1 VELPDHGVAA
11 VDGGENGQQAGGVER
26 EHLAADGRVGATLQE
41 QADHL
46 DPLVQDR
53 QVQSGIPEEGGDVG
67 VLAAVEEPAHDLG
80 PAVLAGVGER
90 LGHDLLRI
98 VSRRDPGRDRE
109 EAGGVGAGQRG
120 VGP

>member
-1 VELPDHGVAA
+1 VELPDHGV
-11 VDGGENGQQAGGVER
+11 VPVGGEEHGQQAGGVER
-26 EHLAADGRVGATLQE
+26 EHLAADGRVGATLHE

-46 DPLVQDR
+46 DPLVHDR
-53 QVQSGIPEEGGDVG
+53 QVQAGVPDEGGDVG

-80 PAVLAGVGER
+80 PAVLAGVDER

-98 VSRRDPGRDRE
+98 VSRRSSGWDRE
-109 EAGGVGAGQRG
+109 EVGGVGARQRG